1 MAMTDTLAPTQEQ
14 EEQLVVFTLNDESY
28 GVNIEDVN
36 TIIRPPELT
45 FVPHAPAYIKGVI
58 NLRGFIVPV
67 ISLRVRFGLP
77 DSGTTKATR
86 VVVVEHEGM
95 LIGMEVDAVTE
106 TLHLACVNIEP
117 LSPIVLSVDAEYLRG
132 VGKYQDRLL
141 ILLDLPRVLRPEDT
155 AAINALTVTANAG
168 VVQ

>member
-1 MAMTDTLAPTQEQ
+1 MSDTFQQSQEH
-14 EEQLVVFTLNDESY
+14 EEQLVVFTLNDEYY

-36 TIIRPPELT
+36 TIIRPPDLT

-67 ISLRVRFGLP
+67 VSLRVRFGLP
-77 DSGTTKATR
+77 DCEMTKGTR
-86 VVVVEHEGM
+86 IVVVEHESM

-106 TLHLACVNIEP
+106 TLHLANANIEP
-117 LSPIVLSVDAEYLRG
+117 LSPIVLTVDAEYLRG
-132 VGKYQDRLL
+132 VGKYQDRLI

-155 AAINALTVTANAG
+155 ATLTALTGAATPATT
-168 VVQ
+168 Q